1 MLKMKCFVF
10 YSKIPDVEFQR
21 KRNPIF
27 SNDFTAPTMPI
38 PTENTLDL
46 DSALRKSSPKSK
58 MGTSRLWM
66 LPFPAAALW
75 YNCHVHFNFYVIS
88 TLSCQVIFFLLFH
101 IFQCLIHRN
110 TLDSSKIQY
119 HDKQISDQDKQE
131 HFHIAHRAYA
141 KSVPS
146 LQEKSMILQTAFMMT
161 TPKITLTTSITTRTM
176 VVDNR
181 YKLAISRF
189 S

>member
-1 MLKMKCFVF
+1 MFT
-10 YSKIPDVEFQR
+10 DVIYTNITYFKLQVSVPLSLIYHLWSYYNNSAIYNAN
-21 KRNPIF
+21 K
-27 SNDFTAPTMPI
+27 SI

-46 DSALRKSSPKSK
+46 DSALRKNSPKSK

-75 YNCHVHFNFYVIS
+75 CNCHVHFNIYVIS

-110 TLDSSKIQY
+110 TLDPSEIQY
-119 HDKQISDQDKQE
+119 HDKQISDQYKQE

-141 KSVPS
+141 ESVPS
-146 LQEKSMILQTAFMMT
+146 TVGKEHD
-161 TPKITLTTSITTRTM
+161 PP
-176 VVDNR
+176 DN
-181 YKLAISRF
+181 LHDDDT
-189 S
+189 

>member
-75 YNCHVHFNFYVIS
+75 YNCHVRFNFYVIS

-110 TLDSSKIQY
+110 TLDPSEIQY
-119 HDKQISDQDKQE
+119 HDQQISDQYKQE

-146 LQEKSMILQTAFMMT
+146 TVGKEHDPPDSLHDDDT
-161 TPKITLTTSITTRTM
+161 
-176 VVDNR
+176 
-181 YKLAISRF
+181 
-189 S
+189 

>member
-66 LPFPAAALW
+66 PPFPAAALW
-75 YNCHVHFNFYVIS
+75 CNCHVHFNIYVIS

-110 TLDSSKIQY
+110 TLDPSEIQY

-141 KSVPS
+141 ESIPS
-146 LQEKSMILQTAFMMT
+146 TVGEEHDPPDSLHDDDT
-161 TPKITLTTSITTRTM
+161 
-176 VVDNR
+176 
-181 YKLAISRF
+181 
-189 S
+189 

>member
-1 MLKMKCFVF
+1 
-10 YSKIPDVEFQR
+10 
-21 KRNPIF
+21 
-27 SNDFTAPTMPI
+27 MPI

-110 TLDSSKIQY
+110 TLDPSEIQY
-119 HDKQISDQDKQE
+119 HDKQISDQYKQE

-146 LQEKSMILQTAFMMT
+146 TVGKEHDPPDSLHDDDT
-161 TPKITLTTSITTRTM
+161 
-176 VVDNR
+176 
-181 YKLAISRF
+181 
-189 S
+189 

>member
-75 YNCHVHFNFYVIS
+75 YNCHVCFNFYVIS

-101 IFQCLIHRN
+101 IFQCFIHGHL
-110 TLDSSKIQY
+110 TDSPEFQHCY
-119 HDKQISDQDKQE
+119 HCIGCDSDPH
-131 HFHIAHRAYA
+131 HFHIDHGIHPHGD
-141 KSVPS
+141 PS
-146 LQEKSMILQTAFMMT
+146 RNTGKHHLSE
-161 TPKITLTTSITTRTM
+161 
-176 VVDNR
+176 
-181 YKLAISRF
+181 
-189 S
+189 